1 MPEDIDGVETDPD
14 AVVDPDAEEP
24 EGEDEDQ
31 DGQDSPSAEDDKGPI
46 PYSRFSEV
54 IAERNLEKEETARLR
69 DENRRLL
76 ELAQSHAPKP
86 PDARDADPNAD
97 IRELGYDPEY
107 MTDNEIAIARN
118 QAVDRKLMKELL
130 KDKETNQATQK
141 YNQEIQGRY
150 LAQVDTISECEDK
163 PLTDTQRNE
172 ILQHALRLAPTK
184 TDKSPEQLAT
194 LAVAAWKKSKAN
206 PNARIRN
213 DKSVLETGSRSSQP
227 GKRATVPDKGED
239 SETAIRRALKEAGIP
254 VNV

>member
-1 MPEDIDGVETDPD
+1 MPEDIIGVETDPD
-14 AVVDPDAEEP
+14 EVVDPDVEEP

-31 DGQDSPSAEDDKGPI
+31 EEPESPTGDEDKGPI

-54 IAERNLEKEETARLR
+54 IAERNLEKEETSRLR
-69 DENRRLL
+69 EENRRLL

-86 PDARDADPNAD
+86 EVRDADPNAD
-97 IRELGYDPEY
+97 ILELGYDPEY

-118 QAVDRKLMKELL
+118 QAADRKLVRELL
-130 KDKETNQATQK
+130 KDKETSQATQK
-141 YNQEIQGRY
+141 YNQEIQSRY

-194 LAVAAWKKSKAN
+194 LAVAAWKKTKTDPKSK
-206 PNARIRN
+206 IR
-213 DKSVLETGSRSSQP
+213 DGKSVLETGNRSSQP
-227 GKRATVPDKGED
+227 GKRAIIPDKGED
-239 SETAIRRALKEAGIP
+239 SDTAIRRALKENGIP